1 LEFGCLAVIDKK
13 NENAFHLDGTL
24 TPTTK
29 QREEDKME
37 LMDHYA
43 NFILSSLPHA
53 AVPSKYLTADKYFM
67 KKEFILPMVNAGLH
81 VITKMR
87 KDANLKYLFKG
98 WQKPGKG
105 RRRKHGDKVDLLK
118 VDRRKWD
125 MVYENKENYCITVEL
140 FCVTLKRNVRIV
152 YLYDKVR
159 RTYEVFLSTDIE
171 LSAQKIEK

>member
-1 LEFGCLAVIDKK
+1 
-13 NENAFHLDGTL
+13 
-24 TPTTK
+24 
-29 QREEDKME
+29 
-37 LMDHYA
+37 
-43 NFILSSLPHA
+43 
-53 AVPSKYLTADKYFM
+53 
-67 KKEFILPMVNAGLH
+67 
-81 VITKMR
+81 MR
-87 KDANLKYLFKG
+87 KDAKLKYLFEG
-98 WQKPGKG
+98 RQKPGKG

-125 MVYENKENYCITVEL
+125 IVYENKENYCITVEL